1 MRASKATLPSW
12 ARFLSRVRAGPLA
25 GAAGLPPQHLP
36 LAGIPR
42 WRLPLA
48 PWDAVRSV
56 RHSCL
61 RVLVLFP
68 GPAAAAEF
76 GGAAARFLAASAKP
90 AALKRVA
97 GRLGVDPEV
106 VEAAVA
112 AASRVMLEAAR
123 LKLGERDFV
132 ASLREADLPAATA
145 EALWQAYDGSRVELE
160 DAAGRST
167 SAIPRLQ
174 GLEWRLEVE
183 FASRARRGAAKSAA
197 AVGEAATG
205 AGGAAADG
213 SGETVATVAAA
224 GGVGVPSFLLRLDT
238 TTAASSASAAA
249 GDEAGGVTTHSKY
262 AQCDYATLAL
272 IKARLEAALAEL
284 GSAHAKRVHRYLR

>member
-1 MRASKATLPSW
+1 MPVVTFDESVKGDLA
-12 ARFLSRVRAGPLA
+12 FLGTV
-25 GAAGLPPQHLP
+25 
-36 LAGIPR
+36 
-42 WRLPLA
+42 
-48 PWDAVRSV
+48 
-56 RHSCL
+56 
-61 RVLVLFP
+61 
-68 GPAAAAEF
+68 PAETAAEF

-160 DAAGRST
+160 DAASRST

-183 FASRARRGAAKSAA
+183 FASRARRGAAKADA
-197 AVGEAATG
+197 EGPAATG
-205 AGGAAADG
+205 AGGAAAEG
-213 SGETVATVAAA
+213 SGEAGGSAAAA
-224 GGVGVPSFLLRLDT
+224 GGIGVPSFLLRLDT
-238 TTAASSASAAA
+238 LTATSSASAA
-249 GDEAGGVTTHSKY
+249 GGADDASGVSTQSKY

>member
-1 MRASKATLPSW
+1 M
-12 ARFLSRVRAGPLA
+12 
-25 GAAGLPPQHLP
+25 
-36 LAGIPR
+36 
-42 WRLPLA
+42 
-48 PWDAVRSV
+48 
-56 RHSCL
+56 
-61 RVLVLFP
+61 
-68 GPAAAAEF
+68 
-76 GGAAARFLAASAKP
+76 
-90 AALKRVA
+90 
-97 GRLGVDPEV
+97 DPEI

-132 ASLREADLPAATA
+132 ASLREADLPAASA

-160 DAAGRST
+160 DAASRST

-183 FASRARRGAAKSAA
+183 FASRTRRGAAKAA
-197 AVGEAATG
+197 ADAPAATG
-205 AGGAAADG
+205 AGEAAVG
-213 SGETVATVAAA
+213 GGGEAGNSVAAA

-238 TTAASSASAAA
+238 LTASSSASAAS
-249 GDEAGGVTTHSKY
+249 GDEAAGETTSSKY